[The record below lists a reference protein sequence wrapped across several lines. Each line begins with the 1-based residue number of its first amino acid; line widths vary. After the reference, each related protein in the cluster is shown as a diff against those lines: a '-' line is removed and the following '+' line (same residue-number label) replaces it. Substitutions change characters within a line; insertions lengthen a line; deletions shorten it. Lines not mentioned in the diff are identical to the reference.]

1 VSAGYFLNPIVFLI
15 DTLFGLYILMVMLRF
30 LLQSVRADFYN
41 PVSQFL
47 VKVTNGPL
55 RLLRRVIPGWG
66 GIDNASLVLLFLLQ
80 FTGLGLIL
88 FLSGATPGVSLI
100 PGLAVASLTK
110 LISLLIYVY
119 VFGIFIM
126 AIISWVNP
134 GSYNPVASLIASLTE
149 PLMRPARRFIPPIS
163 GIDLSPMVV
172 LIGLYILRM
181 LIMPPLQLAAIK
193 AGFPTPAISLL

>member
-1 VSAGYFLNPIVFLI
+1 MSAGYFLNPVVFLI

-55 RLLRRVIPGWG
+55 RPLRRIIPGWG

-80 FTGLGLIL
+80 FIGLGLIL
-88 FLSGATPGVSLI
+88 FLSGATPDVTLI
-100 PGLAVASLTK
+100 PGLAVASITK
-110 LISLLIYVY
+110 LVSLLIYIY

-134 GSYNPVASLIASLTE
+134 GSYNPVASLIANLTE
-149 PLMRPARRFIPPIS
+149 PLMRPARRVIPPIS

-172 LIGLYILRM
+172 LIGLYILRL
-181 LIMPPLQLAAIK
+181 LIMPPLQLAAVK
-193 AGFPTPAISLL
+193 AGFPLAAISLI

>member
-1 VSAGYFLNPIVFLI
+1 
-15 DTLFGLYILMVMLRF
+15 MVMLRF

-47 VKVTNGPL
+47 VKITNGPL
-55 RLLRRVIPGWG
+55 RPLRRVIPGWG

-88 FLSGATPGVSLI
+88 FLSGATPTVTLV

-110 LISLLIYVY
+110 LVSLLIYIY

-134 GSYNPVASLIASLTE
+134 GSYNPVASLIANLTE
-149 PLMRPARRFIPPIS
+149 PLMRPARKLIPPIS

-172 LIGLYILRM
+172 LVGLYIIRM
-181 LIMPPLQLAAIK
+181 LIMPPLQLAAVK
-193 AGFPTPAISLL
+193 AGFPPAAISLI